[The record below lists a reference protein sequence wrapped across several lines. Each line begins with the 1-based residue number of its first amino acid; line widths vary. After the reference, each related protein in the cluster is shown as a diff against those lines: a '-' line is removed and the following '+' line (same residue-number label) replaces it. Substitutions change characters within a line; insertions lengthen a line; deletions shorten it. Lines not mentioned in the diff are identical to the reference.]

1 MKYEDA
7 KKAVQEAVAAG
18 KSVLLTGPAR
28 SGKTT
33 LIKSLGLVEWFDGK
47 YKTGKH
53 VATSGFVGADVVI
66 ELTER
71 IVKIKTAG
79 TYGVHS
85 AKPVNHDRC
94 ITVDTPHG
102 FIYLTCAEMN
112 VGELQS
118 PVYTV
123 DDKSKA
129 VVDKLVACC
138 DHITARDE
146 KWVDVYDYHGAL
158 LTVLPI
164 VARHGN
170 SFP

>member
-94 ITVDTPHG
+94 ITVSTPFG
-102 FIYLTCAEMN
+102 SLYLTLADHDLYSPSECSN
-112 VGELQS
+112 TQS
-118 PVYTV
+118 ALGKLLADLDVEKLHIVAY
-123 DDKSKA
+123 KA
-129 VVDKLVACC
+129 GFVATF
-138 DHITARDE
+138 DAATSNFT
-146 KWVDVYDYHGAL
+146 GF
-158 LTVLPI
+158 LPI